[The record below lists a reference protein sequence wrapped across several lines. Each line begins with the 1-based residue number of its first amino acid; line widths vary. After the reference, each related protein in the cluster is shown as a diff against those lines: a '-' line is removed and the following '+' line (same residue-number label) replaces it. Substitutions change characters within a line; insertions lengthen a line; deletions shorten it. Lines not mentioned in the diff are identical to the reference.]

1 MVEEPLYFN
10 DIPPTSM
17 ALNLKNPLAEQLA
30 QQLAAETGESLTQA
44 VIVALR
50 ERLERRGRQ
59 RDVAQR
65 MAEVAELQS
74 FLKAQPVRDARSPEE
89 ILGYDDAGLPR

>member
-1 MVEEPLYFN
+1 
-10 DIPPTSM
+10 M
-17 ALNLKNPLAEQLA
+17 ALNLKNPLAEPLA
-30 QQLAAETGESLTQA
+30 QQLAADTGESLTQA

-65 MAEVAELQS
+65 MAEVAELQA
-74 FLKAQPVRDARSPEE
+74 FLKAQPVRDARPPEE